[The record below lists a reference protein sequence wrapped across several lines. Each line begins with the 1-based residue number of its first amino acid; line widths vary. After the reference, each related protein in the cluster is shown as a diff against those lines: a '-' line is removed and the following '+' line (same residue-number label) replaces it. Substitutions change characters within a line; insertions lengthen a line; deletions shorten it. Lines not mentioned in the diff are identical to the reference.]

1 MVEPKL
7 YKLSQDELKKLHNCL
22 LEIYID
28 IKKVCDKHNLLLMLG
43 GGSCLGAIRHH
54 GFIPWDDDMDLN
66 MPRKDYNKFLDLFEE
81 ELGDKYDLVEPGKT
95 KSGDRFYAKIMK
107 KNTTYIQDETYIN
120 STPTGIFVD
129 IFPIES
135 LPDNKLKRILFLY
148 TAHIFTRVISIIS
161 QHQLGASYSKVKYH
175 RIIGKLTSLI
185 SFYRWYKIYE
195 YFITSSNGTKYCTI
209 PSGSQGIKGELQL
222 TEVFFPLTKGV
233 FEGIE
238 VDLPNNCAAYLT
250 SLYGDY
256 MQLPPIEQRNGVH
269 KIIKIE
275 F

>member
-1 MVEPKL
+1 MESTAFLMPSVR
-7 YKLSQDELKKLHNCL
+7 LSTRPAASSEAAAL
-22 LEIYID
+22 
-28 IKKVCDKHNLLLMLG
+28 IKTMLRFG
-43 GGSCLGAIRHH
+43 PEV
-54 GFIPWDDDMDLN
+54 F
-66 MPRKDYNKFLDLFEE
+66 PRRMFF
-81 ELGDKYDLVEPGKT
+81 
-95 KSGDRFYAKIMK
+95 
-107 KNTTYIQDETYIN
+107 
-120 STPTGIFVD
+120 
-129 IFPIES
+129 
-135 LPDNKLKRILFLY
+135 
-148 TAHIFTRVISIIS
+148 VIS
-161 QHQLGASYSKVKYH
+161 AKKW
-175 RIIGKLTSLI
+175 I